1 MINNKEIYKKEQNM
15 LKLFKENNLV
25 ISSDQQKNMAKKIIS
40 SLNVS
45 EVPERSNVRYSF
57 SKIKIPLSEEVLRM
71 RG

>member
-1 MINNKEIYKKEQNM
+1 LINNKEIYKKEQNM